1 MVTEAKTTLR
11 VLDHH
16 RQLYIDSLWRRL
28 KYFDS
33 VLDDKISNYNTSIQ
47 LTLGIQRRFILFLPG
62 VDDIDE
68 YIRQKLEDK
77 AKQEKLKKRVDNFLT
92 KNRPIL
98 RDVNPHKESKIN
110 YKNDISFSYVV
121 FISTIG
127 EVSIWNA
134 SYKGK
139 KI

>member
-1 MVTEAKTTLR
+1 MKAKTELT
-11 VLDHH
+11 VLDHP
-16 RQLYIDSLWRRL
+16 QLYIDSLWRRL
-28 KYFDS
+28 KNFNKI
-33 VLDDKISNYNTSIQ
+33 LDYRISKFNIK
-47 LTLGIQRRFILFLPG
+47 LALGIQRRFIFLLPG

-110 YKNDISFSYVV
+110 YKNDISLSYV
-121 FISTIG
+121 TIIFTIDK
-127 EVSIWNA
+127 VS
-134 SYKGK
+134 
-139 KI
+139 